1 MICLLIHYA
10 KKAIFNPLTAMFLL
24 LRQIDALT
32 DKKYTF
38 NELSKMVRNT
48 ASGLVKIGLKPG
60 DIVTIKS
67 PNCLEYPIVYLAIQE
82 IGAIASPV
90 NPLYTA
96 GTRV

>member
-1 MICLLIHYA
+1 M
-10 KKAIFNPLTAMFLL
+10 KKAFFNPLTAMFLL
-24 LRQIDALT
+24 LRQIDALA
-32 DKKYTF
+32 DKRYTF

-60 DIVTIKS
+60 DIVTINS